1 MTGEVTLH
9 MALATNCPKTVKSI
23 LQARTGIP
31 DYQRQDREMLET
43 NVLNVAIM
51 YGDVKSIQDEIFK
64 ERPLYKSDYYLNYA
78 YDTAIELERHDLL
91 EMLNFEINNLERRE
105 TGIIL
110 PPLTPPAQ
118 RLTRADR
125 PTRAMR
131 QLTGF
136 AETVA
141 NAFRPSPPRPETLLA
156 AAGAMARAQRPS
168 SSMEEVAD
176 NIPDET
182 RSPSR
187 LEARPPVA
195 PRLRPTPIPST
206 PPHPSIPDEIWRR
219 LIDDAP
225 READGN
231 LLRR

>member
-43 NVLNVAIM
+43 NILNVAIM

-91 EMLNFEINNLERRE
+91 EMLNFEINKLVHAE
-105 TGIIL
+105 TGMVL
-110 PPLTPPAQ
+110 PPLTPPDQ

-125 PTRAMR
+125 PTRAMQ

-136 AETVA
+136 TE
-141 NAFRPSPPRPETLLA
+141 S
-156 AAGAMARAQRPS
+156 
-168 SSMEEVAD
+168 D
-176 NIPDET
+176 
-182 RSPSR
+182 
-187 LEARPPVA
+187 EARPPAA
-195 PRLRPTPIPST
+195 PTLRPTPIPST
-206 PPHPSIPDEIWRR
+206 PPHPAIPDEIWRR
-219 LIDDAP
+219 LIDNAP

-231 LLRR
+231 LL

>member
-1 MTGEVTLH
+1 MTEEVTLQ

-64 ERPLYKSDYYLNYA
+64 ERPVYKSDYYLNYA

-91 EMLNFEINNLERRE
+91 EMLSFEINKLARTEN
-105 TGIIL
+105 GMVL

-118 RLTRADR
+118 RFTRADR
-125 PTRAMR
+125 PTRAMQ
-131 QLTGF
+131 QLAGF
-136 AETVA
+136 TE
-141 NAFRPSPPRPETLLA
+141 S
-156 AAGAMARAQRPS
+156 
-168 SSMEEVAD
+168 
-176 NIPDET
+176 DET
-182 RSPSR
+182 R
-187 LEARPPVA
+187 PPTA
-195 PRLRPTPIPST
+195 PRLRSTPIPSI
-206 PPHPSIPDEIWRR
+206 PPHPAIPDEVWRR

-225 READGN
+225 READRG
-231 LLRR
+231 R